1 MPRSDSRKEFIC
13 ELLSDQSSTWALIF
27 LYTGSTRALFFAFFG
42 EIYRNH
48 VRLERNYVRLER
60 KCCGQK
66 SGQNWEVNFQFW
78 VLATKVGIFAKIHR
92 KFTGKR
98 YKNVI
103 KLFEILWKNGQK
115 WPNGQKSG
123 QSVQK
128 WAGTF
133 RWYINVLRRKWP
145 KLKKTTNLYFK
156 KFNIYNTLKELYTLF
171 FWVLATRSIL

>member
-1 MPRSDSRKEFIC
+1 MPRSDSHKEFIC

-27 LYTGSTRALFFAFFG
+27 LYTGSTWALFFAFFG

-48 VRLERNYVRLER
+48 VRLERNHVRLER
-60 KCCGQK
+60 KSCGQK
-66 SGQNWEVNFQFW
+66 CGQNWEVNFQFW

-98 YKNVI
+98 YQNVI
-103 KLFEILWKNGQK
+103 KIFEILWKNGQK